1 MATVRA
7 RRDLISSLT
16 TAPGSAKGAGA
27 AAPSPHPPCPAW
39 VRSSRQGQE
48 WGASQPLFFRCCCCC
63 GGNRKNP
70 TAQAGACAEQNP
82 WWLPKAQTWRE
93 GTWGGGGSFKEQ
105 PGLLLPTHLPAASM
119 PLQVTL
125 LPRDCCCSRCRR
137 CNLFPLGGPSL
148 QHTLPWSLQCG
159 QGKRCGKDWRGLPHT
174 HTHSLRPRQVGATT
188 TGTSQGSAESD
199 RARSPL
205 LPISSTCSAPP
216 IRPPRDQT
224 G

>member
-1 MATVRA
+1 MGC
-7 RRDLISSLT
+7 L
-16 TAPGSAKGAGA
+16 TAPVLPLLLLLLWWQPEKPYS
-27 AAPSPHPPCPAW
+27 
-39 VRSSRQGQE
+39 SSRGLRRTKPLVAPQGPDM
-48 WGASQPLFFRCCCCC
+48 A
-63 GGNRKNP
+63 GGD
-70 TAQAGACAEQNP
+70 
-82 WWLPKAQTWRE
+82 L
-93 GTWGGGGSFKEQ
+93 GGGSFKEQ
-105 PGLLLPTHLPAASM
+105 PGLLLPTHLPAASV

-159 QGKRCGKDWRGLPHT
+159 QGKRCGEDWRGLPHT

-188 TGTSQGSAESD
+188 TGTSQGSAKSD
-199 RARSPL
+199 GAGSPL

>member
-1 MATVRA
+1 MQLPPAPTHPAPLGCAAVGRG
-7 RRDLISSLT
+7 RSGVPHSPCSS
-16 TAPGSAKGAGA
+16 A
-27 AAPSPHPPCPAW
+27 AAAAAVVATGKTLQLKQGPAQNKTPGGSPRPRH
-39 VRSSRQGQE
+39 
-48 WGASQPLFFRCCCCC
+48 
-63 GGNRKNP
+63 GGR
-70 TAQAGACAEQNP
+70 G
-82 WWLPKAQTWRE
+82 L
-93 GTWGGGGSFKEQ
+93 GGGGSFKEQ
-105 PGLLLPTHLPAASM
+105 PGLLLPTHLPAASV

-159 QGKRCGKDWRGLPHT
+159 QGKRCGEDWRGLPHT

-188 TGTSQGSAESD
+188 TGTSQGSAKSD
-199 RARSPL
+199 GAGSPL